1 MLRGCCRNI
10 FTFAFLFKHFSK
22 YLMCAGLS
30 LLALSESI
38 PQRQVNTSLS
48 ISGTVSD
55 GCLDEGDEEGAI
67 CLKAAGIQVGGN
79 TI

>member
-1 MLRGCCRNI
+1 MG
-10 FTFAFLFKHFSK
+10 
-22 YLMCAGLS
+22 AGLS

-48 ISGTVSD
+48 ISGTISD
-55 GCLDEGDEEGAI
+55 GCFDEGDEEGTI
-67 CLKAAGIQVGGN
+67 CLRAAGIQVGGK